1 MQHDSSL
8 SVEEA
13 MTLLWVRFL
22 PHLNERVRL
31 LEQAS
36 IALLHESFAPA
47 DCAEGGAA
55 AHKLAGVL
63 GSFGLHEGTHLAR
76 EAEALCLG
84 APRPDPIASA
94 RVAEIASQLRALLAQ
109 RG

>member
-1 MQHDSSL
+1 MQQEGTL

-13 MTLLWVRFL
+13 MALLWARFL
-22 PHLNERVRL
+22 PHLQERVRT
-31 LEQAS
+31 LELAS
-36 IALLHESFAPA
+36 CALLQESFAPS

-76 EAEALCLG
+76 EAEALCSDVVQ
-84 APRPDPIASA
+84 PNPIASA
-94 RVAEIASQLRALLAQ
+94 RVAEIASQLRAMLVQ
-109 RG
+109 RA

>member
-1 MQHDSSL
+1 MQQNGAL
-8 SVEEA
+8 SVDEA
-13 MTLLWVRFL
+13 MALLWVRFL
-22 PHLNERVRL
+22 PHLHDRVRV

-36 IALLHESFAPA
+36 SALLKESFEPA
-47 DCAEGGAA
+47 ECAEAGAA

-76 EAEALCLG
+76 EAEALCLD
-84 APRPDPIASA
+84 ASRPDAIASA
-94 RVAEIASQLRALLAQ
+94 RVAEIASQLRAMLAQ